1 MDSQNE
7 RGDAE
12 IFIFLALKVCLCLFT
27 LLCLILFMKE
37 AYRYSKLQ
45 GDERDTFT
53 IATFILLTIS

>member
-12 IFIFLALKVCLCLFT
+12 IFIFLALKVCLCLVT